1 MCSQGGKDHLFIRDE
16 MDIMDYPAG
25 IVETVL
31 RVKKKWQLHL
41 DHVVSLQAGKVAA
54 EERNWKQCA
63 SKKADGR
70 FGGLIKV
77 SRRQFPGEGGYSW
90 EFLVGVCCAV
100 PQILIRFHT
109 KKCNFPRPFSD

>member
-77 SRRQFPGEGGYSW
+77 SRRQFPGEGG
-90 EFLVGVCCAV
+90 GVLLG
-100 PQILIRFHT
+100 ILGGGVLRSSSNPYPISHQ
-109 KKCNFPRPFSD
+109 KM